1 MKLTVTGRHIDIT
14 NSIRDHLDRK
24 LEKTFGSLNDQLD
37 VHIALSVEKH
47 RQFAEV
53 TVKDKG
59 FSVHSEEETKN
70 LYTAIDNALEK
81 VNNQLKKHKERA
93 KDIKIKKSNKT
104 ISPLIALFLLL
115 LLLIGTHYSGIYYS
129 GMHPISLY

>member
-59 FSVHSEEETKN
+59 FSVHSEEETKD
-70 LYTAIDNALEK
+70 LYTAIDKALEK
-81 VNNQLKKHKERA
+81 VNKQLKKHKERA
-93 KDIKIKKSNKT
+93 KDIKIKKSSQEKKR
-104 ISPLIALFLLL
+104 L
-115 LLLIGTHYSGIYYS
+115 SG
-129 GMHPISLY
+129 